1 MKVHVDVKPVR
12 TEGMP
17 RAVYISG
24 WMMEMFSY
32 TEDCSGDV
40 ATRAGM
46 SVAKTHSAICS
57 KRMEEEIGRT
67 ERGQKVM
74 AKSDERWIHRT
85 ANEIKKKEAK
95 KK

>member
-1 MKVHVDVKPVR
+1 
-12 TEGMP
+12 
-17 RAVYISG
+17 
-24 WMMEMFSY
+24 
-32 TEDCSGDV
+32 
-40 ATRAGM
+40 M
-46 SVAKTHSAICS
+46 SAAKTHSAICS

-67 ERGQKVM
+67 ERGQKVK